1 MTFALLFYRVA
12 LFHSR
17 SAHVRIMNVLLR
29 GMARALQID
38 IGAPPLHFFLSC
50 ILHHSREFP
59 ILSLFLPHPSLSPT
73 HAAASSSKTF
83 TNLLVDSV
91 LSLSP
96 KHEQCTRAMPL
107 EFKLELVRTLL
118 KI

>member
-1 MTFALLFYRVA
+1 LDRDRCSSIWDDAEFRLTFALLFYRVA

-38 IGAPPLHFFLSC
+38 IGAPPLSFFLSC

-59 ILSLFLPHPSLSPT
+59 ILSLFLPHPSLSLPHTLQPPHPKPSPT
-73 HAAASSSKTF
+73 FWSI
-83 TNLLVDSV
+83 
-91 LSLSP
+91 LS
-96 KHEQCTRAMPL
+96 
-107 EFKLELVRTLL
+107 
-118 KI
+118 